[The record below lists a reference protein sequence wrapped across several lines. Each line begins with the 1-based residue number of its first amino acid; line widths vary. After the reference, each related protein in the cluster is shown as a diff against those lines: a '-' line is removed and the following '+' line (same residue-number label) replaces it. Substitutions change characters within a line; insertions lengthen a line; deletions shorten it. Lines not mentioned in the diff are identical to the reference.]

1 MLLNKVNYKK
11 GTKYHNMQKE
21 PKRQLLAFKWL
32 TKIVSD
38 ITLHKRLKI
47 EKVNMEGVKAPYFL
61 LSNHMGFVDLEINAL
76 AAYPARVSHIATL
89 EGHYRRSLLMELD
102 GCIGKRKFTTDP
114 HLIPACEKVLNK
126 FGAVLTM
133 YPEARYSPIGTLAIL
148 PSSLGQ
154 LIKRLKH
161 DVVVLVHRGNYLHT
175 PFWDWRRKR
184 DVPLRPVMTRV
195 LTKEQVEELS
205 AEEIQDTVTKALWY
219 DEYKY
224 QKDNNIRI
232 TEPYRA
238 EGLHKVLYQCP
249 ICKTEF
255 KMYTE
260 GAILGCSHCGHK
272 WELTETGELCAIE
285 GETVFSHPPTWYEWQ
300 RANVRKEI
308 DEGRYSFTD
317 EVDVFSLPNTNNFID
332 LGKARLT
339 HSMETGF
346 VIEGHYNGEDYK
358 ISRPVAGMYGVHIE
372 YDYCYIRPEEC
383 VQISTSD
390 DTFVCFPSEKN
401 QVTKLSIAT
410 EELYKVKTEE
420 KRLKRLA
427 RKLVKESE
435 TNGET
440 ENK

>member
-1 MLLNKVNYKK
+1 
-11 GTKYHNMQKE
+11 MQKE
-21 PKRQLLAFKWL
+21 PKKQLLAFKWL

-38 ITLHKRLKI
+38 ITLHKRLRI
-47 EKVNMEGVKAPYFL
+47 EKINMDGVKAPYFL
-61 LSNHMGFVDLEINAL
+61 ISNHMGFVDLEINAL
-76 AAYPARVSHIATL
+76 CAYPARVSHIATL

-114 HLIPACEKVLNK
+114 SLVTACEKVLNK
-126 FGAVLTM
+126 FGSVLTM
-133 YPEARYSPIGTLAIL
+133 YPEARYSPIGTRAIL
-148 PSSLGQ
+148 PDSLGQ

-161 DVVVLVHRGNYLHT
+161 DVVALVHHGNYLFT

-184 DVPLRPVMTRV
+184 DVPLYSTMTRV
-195 LTKEQVEELS
+195 LTKEQIEEKS
-205 AEEIQDTVTKALWY
+205 SEEIQKIVTDALWY

-249 ICKTEF
+249 ACNTEF
-255 KMYTE
+255 EMYSE
-260 GAILGCSHCGHK
+260 GAILGCSHCGQK
-272 WELTETGELCAIE
+272 WGLTELGELVSKDGDA
-285 GETVFSHPPTWYEWQ
+285 GFSHPPTWYEWQ
-300 RANVRKEI
+300 RENVRRQI
-308 DEGRYSFTD
+308 LEGNYSFTD
-317 EVDVFSLPNTNNFID
+317 EVDVYSLPNTKNFIS
-332 LGKARLT
+332 LGKAKLT

-346 VIEGHYNGEDYK
+346 IIEGNYNGEDYK

-390 DTFVCFPSEKN
+390 DTFVCFPSRKN

-410 EELYKVKTEE
+410 EELYKIKQEE
-420 KRLKRLA
+420 KRAKREA
-427 RKLVKESE
+427 RIAKRA
-435 TNGET
+435 
-440 ENK
+440 ENQE

>member
-1 MLLNKVNYKK
+1 
-11 GTKYHNMQKE
+11 MQKE

-300 RANVRKEI
+300 RANVRREI

-390 DTFVCFPSEKN
+390 DTFVCFPSERN

-427 RKLVKESE
+427 RKLAKE
-435 TNGET
+435 TET

>member
-1 MLLNKVNYKK
+1 MLLNKVNYGK
-11 GTKYHNMQKE
+11 GVKYRKMQKE
-21 PKRQLLAFKWL
+21 PKKQLLVFKWL

-38 ITLHKRLKI
+38 ISLHKRLKI
-47 EKVNMEGVKAPYFL
+47 EKINMDGVKAPYFL
-61 LSNHMGFVDLEINAL
+61 ISNHMGFVDLEINAL

-133 YPEARYSPIGTLAIL
+133 YPEARYSPIGTTAIL
-148 PSSLGQ
+148 PGSLGQ

-161 DVVVLVHRGNYLHT
+161 DVVVLVHHGNYLYT

-184 DVPLRPVMTRV
+184 DVPLYSTMTRV
-195 LTKEQVEELS
+195 LTKEEIEEKS
-205 AEEIQDTVTKALWY
+205 SEEIQKIITDALWY

-224 QKDNNIRI
+224 QEENGIRI

-255 KMYTE
+255 KMYSE
-260 GAILGCSHCGHK
+260 GAILGCSECGHK
-272 WELTETGELCAIE
+272 WELTELGKLQATD

-300 RANVRKEI
+300 RENVRNEI
-308 DEGRYSFTD
+308 KSGNYSFTD
-317 EVDVFSLPNTNNFID
+317 EVDVYSLPNTNKFID

-346 VIEGHYNGEDYK
+346 VIEGNYNGEDYK

-383 VQISTSD
+383 VQISTMD
-390 DTFVCFPSEKN
+390 DTFICYPSRKN
-401 QVTKLSIAT
+401 QVTKLSLAT
-410 EELYKVKTEE
+410 EELYKIKQEE
-420 KRLKRLA
+420 KLIKRKARLEKR
-427 RKLVKESE
+427 E
-435 TNGET
+435 
-440 ENK
+440 

>member
-1 MLLNKVNYKK
+1 MLLNKVNYDKK
-11 GTKYHNMQKE
+11 IKYHNMQKE
-21 PKRQLLAFKWL
+21 PKKQLLIFKWI
-32 TKIVSD
+32 TKIFSD
-38 ITLHKRLKI
+38 ISIKKRLRLEKI
-47 EKVNMEGVKAPYFL
+47 NMEGVKAPYFII
-61 LSNHMGFVDLEINAL
+61 SNHMGFVDLEVNAI

-114 HLIPACEKVLNK
+114 HLITACEKILNK
-126 FGAVLTM
+126 FGSVLTM
-133 YPEARYSPIGTLAIL
+133 YPEARYSPIGTTAIL
-148 PSSLGQ
+148 PDSLGQ

-161 DVVVLVHRGNYLHT
+161 DVVALVHHGNYLFS

-184 DVPLRPVMTRV
+184 DVPLYTTMTRV
-195 LTKEQVEELS
+195 LTKADIEEKTP
-205 AEEIQDTVTKALWY
+205 EEIQKIVTDALQY

-224 QKDNNIRI
+224 QKDNGIKI
-232 TEPYRA
+232 SEPFRA

-249 ICKTEF
+249 ICNTEYE
-255 KMYTE
+255 MYTE

-272 WELTETGELCAIE
+272 WELTELGELQALE

-308 DEGRYSFTD
+308 EEGRYSFID
-317 EVDVFSLPNTNNFID
+317 EVDVYSLPNTKNFID

-372 YDYCYIRPEEC
+372 YDYCYIRSEEC
-383 VQISTSD
+383 IQISTMD
-390 DTFVCFPSEKN
+390 DTFICYPSEKN
-401 QVTKLSIAT
+401 RVTKLSIAT
-410 EELYKVKTEE
+410 EELYKVKQEE
-420 KRLKRLA
+420 KRAKREA
-427 RKLVKESE
+427 RIAKRSGTES
-435 TNGET
+435 
-440 ENK
+440 

>member
-1 MLLNKVNYKK
+1 MLSNKVNYKK
-11 GTKYHNMQKE
+11 GTKYRNMQKE
-21 PKRQLLAFKWL
+21 PKKQLLAFKWL

-47 EKVNMEGVKAPYFL
+47 KKVNMEGVKAPYFL

-161 DVVVLVHRGNYLHT
+161 DVVVLVHHGNYLHT

-184 DVPLRPVMTRV
+184 DVPLCSVMTRV

-260 GAILGCSHCGHK
+260 GAILGCSECGHK
-272 WELTETGELCAIE
+272 WELTEIGELKAIE

-427 RKLVKESE
+427 RKLAKESE